1 MKHEKVNIVFKK
13 KNKTGEFI
21 KKLRDEQ
28 KLSQYELA
36 EMIPIGREAISK
48 WERGKTKP
56 SKQCVNR
63 LSEIFKVSIEEILS
77 GERAKNYKSLLFD
90 LYNEKN
96 KLQQIIK
103 ILFLN
108 IFILSFII
116 LIYITI
122 NTYNSIKVY
131 TINCD
136 ENGVLITNGIFVTTK
151 DKLYFNLGNIQN
163 FENIVNLKLYY
174 KNNKL
179 IYGTDDNSIILFDY
193 YGYDEFFDSDNINDI
208 VNNLYLEVSF
218 KESKEIKKVK
228 LNLKKDFSNNYKYI
242 FNKKKVYGIEKNN
255 FNKEGFNINDLKIK
269 LKDNKYNDYFITILE
284 DANMINVLH
293 NKKEDKIE
301 WNYNYINDFL
311 EVNVYKNEILIN
323 SFYKNKNVINCNINN
338 CDKNERLINE
348 FYNLISEISN

>member
-108 IFILSFII
+108 MFILSFII

-218 KESKEIKKVK
+218 KESKEIKK
-228 LNLKKDFSNNYKYI
+228 LN
-242 FNKKKVYGIEKNN
+242 
-255 FNKEGFNINDLKIK
+255 
-269 LKDNKYNDYFITILE
+269 
-284 DANMINVLH
+284 
-293 NKKEDKIE
+293 
-301 WNYNYINDFL
+301 
-311 EVNVYKNEILIN
+311 
-323 SFYKNKNVINCNINN
+323 
-338 CDKNERLINE
+338 
-348 FYNLISEISN
+348 